1 MLSIWDL
8 KSDKTLGGSPL
19 AKYFA
24 SKEWIFGVHIF
35 KVVGFGCSSS
45 IVGEDITSFSSN
57 SYNEGLLISSS
68 SSLSILTSSSIL
80 LSSSFSGTIN

>member
-68 SSLSILTSSSIL
+68 SLSILTSSSIL